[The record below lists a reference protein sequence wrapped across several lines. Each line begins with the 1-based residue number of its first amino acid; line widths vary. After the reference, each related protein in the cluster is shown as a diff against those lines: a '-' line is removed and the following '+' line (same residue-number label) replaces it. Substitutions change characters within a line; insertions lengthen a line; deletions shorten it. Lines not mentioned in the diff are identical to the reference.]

1 MSDRWPGGIISKTPV
16 IPTGPSDTGSAP
28 GIWTMD
34 QASYWIKQ
42 GLWPTQIL
50 RDPYF
55 PYVTMLLSTT
65 STNGGQNNTFLDSS
79 TNNFTF
85 TNVNTP
91 TQGSFSP
98 YGSNW
103 SGYFDGSG
111 DYLSIPYTTANF
123 DWWTS
128 DFTIE
133 AWVFPSSLSSW
144 QDAQG
149 FPNMVG
155 NVSPTTVTNY
165 WSFGPISNG
174 TVRFFY
180 FNGSTNSVTSSATLA
195 ANTWSH
201 VAMTKTS
208 SGITIFVNGVAST
221 TTAISGTPQSSTG
234 TNLII
239 GAYNG
244 AYANGYVSNLRIVK
258 GTAVY
263 SGNFTP
269 PTSPLTAVTNTKLLT
284 CAYNRFRDGST
295 NNLTVTATGDT
306 KTTDFSPFAP
316 ASPYS
321 AATNGGSL
329 VFNGSNEATY
339 VDSSNAA
346 LTLGTGDFTIE
357 LWVYQRVLGGAQSWV
372 STYGGPGSGYR
383 FSPTNTMQFSWGDS
397 DVLTSS
403 ATPDINQWCHVAVTR
418 SGSTVRIFKN
428 GVVVATGTNST
439 DLTGGSTQTTLGRIP
454 TYNQW
459 YYNGY
464 MSDVRIVKGTAVY
477 TADFTPPTAPLTAIS
492 GTSLLARGTNAN
504 IFDAASMND
513 MRTAADAQVSTSV
526 KKFDPSSIYIPGR
539 TNNPYLITNPVVAG
553 YGIGTGNFTY
563 EAFVYLTGTDNWQA
577 FFEGRTGG
585 GYYMGVN
592 QSTRNPYVI
601 GSDGFTLN
609 ASPATIPLNTW
620 THMAYVRNNGILKIY
635 LDGTEVASGSTT
647 VNVGST
653 YIAIGGD
660 PGNLAMNGYMDEVRI
675 TAGVARYTSNFT
687 PPTAA
692 FPTA

>member
-98 YGSNW
+98 YGNNW

-111 DYLSIPYTTANF
+111 DYLS
-123 DWWTS
+123 
-128 DFTIE
+128 
-133 AWVFPSSLSSW
+133 
-144 QDAQG
+144 
-149 FPNMVG
+149 
-155 NVSPTTVTNY
+155 
-165 WSFGPISNG
+165 
-174 TVRFFY
+174 
-180 FNGSTNSVTSSATLA
+180 SSATTIANFGTGDFTVECWVYSLA
-195 ANTWSH
+195 TGQLNILDFRGTGGTGDALRLGQVGTTGKFAAGWGNNDTILSSTTNVILNQWVHIAVTRSGSTARMFING
-201 VAMTKTS
+201 VLEATATS
-208 SGITIFVNGVAST
+208 STNIPDSGMIVASYRG
-221 TTAISGTPQSSTG
+221 TTAFF
-234 TNLII
+234 
-239 GAYNG
+239 
-244 AYANGYVSNLRIVK
+244 NGYISNVRVVK

-263 SGNFTP
+263 TSNFTP
-269 PTSPLTAVTNTKLLT
+269 PTQPLTAITNTSLLT

-295 NNLTVTATGDT
+295 NNFTITRNGDT
-306 KTTDFSPFAP
+306 KTLDFSPFAP
-316 ASPYS
+316 AVPYS

-357 LWVYQRVLGGAQSWV
+357 LWIYQRVLGGAQSWV

-397 DVLTSS
+397 DVLTST

-439 DLTGGSTQTTLGRIP
+439 NLTGGSTQTTLGRIP

-504 IFDAASMND
+504 IFDAAAAND
-513 MRTAADAQVSTSV
+513 LLTVGNAQSSTTQAKFGTTSAYFDGSGDGVYYPSNVSVSSGDFTIECWFYTGSATNQSLFSIQTNTSSGYAAVRVD
-526 KKFDPSSIYIPGR
+526 
-539 TNNPYLITNPVVAG
+539 
-553 YGIGTGNFTY
+553 
-563 EAFVYLTGTDNWQA
+563 
-577 FFEGRTGG
+577 FEGATSKL
-585 GYYMGVN
+585 YMLISASGSSWAIN
-592 QSTRNPYVI
+592 AGSSSTV
-601 GSDGFTLN
+601 
-609 ASPATIPLNTW
+609 ASNTW
-620 THMAYVRNNGILKIY
+620 THVAIVRNGSNFTLYINGVSVATGTSSSTLYASTASYIGCAYAGGIAQPVNGYIDDLRITNGI
-635 LDGTEVASGSTT
+635 
-647 VNVGST
+647 
-653 YIAIGGD
+653 
-660 PGNLAMNGYMDEVRI
+660 
-675 TAGVARYTSNFT
+675 ARYTSNFT

>member
-16 IPTGPSDTGSAP
+16 IPTGPSETGSAP
-28 GIWTMD
+28 GVWTLD
-34 QASYWIKQ
+34 QASYWQKQ
-42 GLWPTQIL
+42 GLWPTQLL

-65 STNGGQNNTFLDSS
+65 SLNGGQNNTFLDSS
-79 TNNFTF
+79 GNNFTF

-111 DYLSIPYTTANF
+111 DYLDIAANSAF
-123 DWWTS
+123 DLS
-128 DFTIE
+128 GDFTLE
-133 AWVFPSSLSSW
+133 FWVNTTRTADSWITGYYVSNPGFTSQVGYLIAISGGNYIVSLNSGSTETVITIGTASS
-144 QDAQG
+144 
-149 FPNMVG
+149 
-155 NVSPTTVTNY
+155 
-165 WSFGPISNG
+165 ISNG
-174 TVRFFY
+174 AWNHIACTRSGNTVR
-180 FNGSTNSVTSSATLA
+180 T
-195 ANTWSH
+195 
-201 VAMTKTS
+201 
-208 SGITIFVNGVAST
+208 FVNGTLTST
-221 TTAISGTPQSSTG
+221 TTYSSTLNNPGGAVYRIGGITG
-234 TNLII
+234 TFEDPF
-239 GAYNG
+239 A
-244 AYANGYVSNLRIVK
+244 GYISNMRLVK
-258 GTAVY
+258 GTALY
-263 SGNFTP
+263 TSNFTP
-269 PTSPLTAVTNTKLLT
+269 STTPLTAVSGTSLLT
-284 CAYNRFRDGST
+284 CAYNRFRDGSS
-295 NNLTVTATGDT
+295 NNFTITVNGDS

-383 FSPTNTMQFSWGDS
+383 FSPTNTLQFSWGDS

-454 TYNQW
+454 TYNTW

-477 TADFTPPTAPLTAIS
+477 TANFTPPTAPLTAIS
-492 GTSLLARGTNAN
+492 GTSLLARGTNSN
-504 IFDAASMND
+504 VFDAASMND
-513 MRTAADAQVSTSV
+513 IRTAADAQVSTAQAKFGTTSV
-526 KKFDPSSIYIPGR
+526 YFDGSGDCLVTP
-539 TNNPYLITNPVVAG
+539 NNTVLDLGGGDCTAECWVYFNSTANYPHLFE
-553 YGIGTGNFTY
+553 IGTSAAVRGVVYQTGGNIRVYSNGADRIIGSTAISTGIWYHVALARVSGTY
-563 EAFVYLTGTDNWQA
+563 TLYVNGVSQGTYAGTVFPNAPSELHVGFQA
-577 FFEGRTGG
+577 F
-585 GYYMGVN
+585 N
-592 QSTRNPYVI
+592 
-601 GSDGFTLN
+601 GSAAD
-609 ASPATIPLNTW
+609 
-620 THMAYVRNNGILKIY
+620 Y
-635 LDGTEVASGSTT
+635 L
-647 VNVGST
+647 
-653 YIAIGGD
+653 
-660 PGNLAMNGYMDEVRI
+660 NGYIDDLRI
-675 TAGVARYTSNFT
+675 TKGYARYTSNFT
-687 PPTAA
+687 PPAAA